1 MIAVGPFGGAQGTSH
16 DMTGTSKK
24 LQSVT
29 VYSSKDGAGGHIN
42 GISFSYE
49 NDQGST
55 TSVDT
60 WGTAAG
66 SKATFTIPAGAYLA
80 NLSGTFDNNVKSLT
94 LSPATGS
101 HTGRTVIRQLGRVS
115 RYQCIRAPSSASL
128 LIPAGCST
136 LSGHTWVPSHR
147 CNTVCYQRYYRPE
160 PLGMHAG
167 GHHDALCCCLIT
179 QLCAV

>member
-1 MIAVGPFGGAQGTSH
+1 MAMIAVGPFGGAQGTSH

-66 SKATFTIPAGAYLA
+66 SKATFTFPAGAYLA

-94 LSPATGS
+94 FVTSDGEPYGPYGDPAAGKGFEIPLHKGAIVGFFAHS
-101 HTGRTVIRQLGRVS
+101 GGVLNSLGAYVGA
-115 RYQCIRAPSSASL
+115 QP
-128 LIPAGCST
+128 
-136 LSGHTWVPSHR
+136 
-147 CNTVCYQRYYRPE
+147 
-160 PLGMHAG
+160 
-167 GHHDALCCCLIT
+167 
-179 QLCAV
+179 